1 MMAIPNEVDL
11 WCRILE
17 QLSHHHN
24 HHNMV
29 MQYSL
34 SINTVYHQL
43 DTTILSASRNGSF
56 LYLRNSHRGP
66 FQESPFRTVVT
77 SLSATCLNLY
87 RSLAH
92 LTHITSNIINSHYLL
107 LQACL
112 QLLTIPRLS
121 FQTNHQ
127 SHRRR
132 HQASHPA
139 DLDIVQRIHTIAPPI
154 GQPH

>member
-17 QLSHHHN
+17 KLSHHHN

-34 SINTVYHQL
+34 SINTVYQL
-43 DTTILSASRNGSF
+43 DTTILSARRNGSF
-56 LYLRNSHRGP
+56 LYLRNSHRGQ
-66 FQESPFRTVVT
+66 FQESPFRIVVT

-92 LTHITSNIINSHYLL
+92 LTHITYNINSHYLL

-112 QLLTIPRLS
+112 QLLTTLRLS

-132 HQASHPA
+132 RQAS
-139 DLDIVQRIHTIAPPI
+139 
-154 GQPH
+154 